1 MKANKVFA
9 CRNQAPYGGG
19 LILVAA
25 NTKEEAYLT
34 AAYNDKTSYLFEWV
48 GDDYMW
54 CEPDGNI
61 NHCKSDT
68 YPFDEWFEVKH
79 LSTDLVEPQVI
90 IEDHYS
96 E

>member
-1 MKANKVFA
+1 MKVYT
-9 CRNQAPYGGG
+9 CRNQNSYGGG

-34 AAYNDKTSYLFEWV
+34 AAMDDELSYLFEWSD
-48 GDDYMW
+48 DDYMW
-54 CEPDGNI
+54 CNPDGNI
-61 NHCKSDT
+61 NHCTSNT
-68 YPFDEWFEVKH
+68 YPIGKWFKVEH
-79 LSTDLVEPQVI
+79 LSTNLTEPQVI

>member
-1 MKANKVFA
+1 MKVYT
-9 CRNQAPYGGG
+9 CRNQNSYGGG

-34 AAYNDKTSYLFEWV
+34 AAMDDELSYLFEWSD
-48 GDDYMW
+48 DDYMW
-54 CEPDGNI
+54 CNPDCNI
-61 NHCKSDT
+61 NHCTSNT
-68 YPFDEWFEVKH
+68 YPLGKWFEVEH
-79 LSTDLVEPQVI
+79 LSTNLTEPQVI